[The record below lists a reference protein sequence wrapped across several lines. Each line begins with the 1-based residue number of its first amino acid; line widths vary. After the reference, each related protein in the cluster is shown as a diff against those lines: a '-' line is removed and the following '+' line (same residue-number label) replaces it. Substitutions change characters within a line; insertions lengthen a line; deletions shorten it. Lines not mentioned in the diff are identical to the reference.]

1 MKWLA
6 VLLSILAILLLTGL
20 ALTTMALYRRREDA
34 TSTPLKIYDSL
45 LTTETTSSVATSLN
59 KPTLGDIGNFSGHDW
74 PDSKASGVGGSLQMN
89 NPTSLG
95 ELPSSKYIPQLKEG
109 RPSIVG
115 LT

>member
-6 VLLSILAILLLTGL
+6 VLLSLTAILLLTGI
-20 ALTTMALYRRREDA
+20 ALTTMALYRRREDVTA
-34 TSTPLKIYDSL
+34 TPLKVYESL
-45 LTTETTSSVATSLN
+45 LTSETTTSVATSLS
-59 KPTLGDIGNFSGHDW
+59 KPALGDIGSFSGHDW
-74 PDSKASGVGGSLQMN
+74 PDSKASGLGGPLQMN

-95 ELPSSKYIPQLKEG
+95 DLPSSKYIPQLKEG